1 MLEGPTLPPRNEGTV
16 PAPPPTGAAPGDHS
30 NLARVTYNLEWAVP
44 LVVDE
49 QGEVV
54 REAAFRLQ
62 IERGRRVRFAIALR
76 IRDERDGRMKDIVR
90 YDDCRGFHRHAPGF
104 PPRRKHE
111 WISLPPGDE
120 FDFIEA
126 DFNANADHYEQEA
139 RRTGFEV
146 TDDDEPEADS

>member
-30 NLARVTYNLEWAVP
+30 TLARVTYNLEWAVP

-62 IERGRRVRFAIALR
+62 IERGRRVRFAIALLRHLFEHSVELAEVYPTGTRFTPIGSDGEQLKVLVETPQGVDTVAR
-76 IRDERDGRMKDIVR
+76 I
-90 YDDCRGFHRHAPGF
+90 
-104 PPRRKHE
+104 
-111 WISLPPGDE
+111 
-120 FDFIEA
+120 
-126 DFNANADHYEQEA
+126 A
-139 RRTGFEV
+139 R
-146 TDDDEPEADS
+146 AS